1 MTRHSNFLLIV
12 LTTRSLLSCESYTE
26 LDLPPHDSKPVVQC
40 YPTFGKE
47 LKMSVR
53 PSFSIQTYNNNLND
67 IIRTQIFLWAN
78 NQVVDTLQLQNGL
91 YRSTYVPLTGDILQI
106 RFTHNTLDFQSQT
119 IVPQPVV
126 IDSARFSHDTFF
138 DNFGEP
144 FSEFFLYFDDIAT
157 EENYYEA
164 LVYHNYYNEEE
175 YAYKRKFPYQ
185 YYSRDMAIL
194 NAEMLQY
201 EPRSLLFSDRTF
213 SGQKVSVRFAFDA
226 PYPQYKERYINTT
239 LLLLRVT
246 EEYYQYRQSLY
257 KQLFLQTPTV
267 WSGLNEPVPVESN
280 IENGYGVFAAYS
292 IDSLVMVIPEY
303 QNK

>member
-12 LTTRSLLSCESYTE
+12 LATLSLLSCESYAE

-53 PSFSIQTYNNNLND
+53 PSYSIQTYNNNLND

-91 YRSTYVPLTGDILQI
+91 YRSTYVPLTGDVLQI
-106 RFTHNTLDFQSQT
+106 RFTHNTLDFQSRT

-126 IDSARFSHDTFF
+126 IDSARFSHNTFF
-138 DNFGEP
+138 NNYGDT
-144 FSEFFLYFDDIAT
+144 FSEFFVYFNDIST
-157 EENYYEA
+157 EENYYEV
-164 LVYHNYYNEEE
+164 LICHTFFNEES
-175 YAYKRKFPYQ
+175 YVHKRQFPYQ
-185 YYSRDMAIL
+185 YYSCDMAIL
-194 NAEMLQY
+194 NEEMLQY
-201 EPRSLLFSDRTF
+201 EPRSLLFSDKTF
-213 SGQKVSVRFAFDA
+213 NGQKVSIRFAFDA
-226 PYPQYKERYINTT
+226 LYPQYKEKYTSTT

-246 EEYYQYRQSLY
+246 AEYYHYRQSLY

-267 WSGLNEPVPVESN
+267 WSGVNEPVPVVSN

-292 IDSLVMVIPEY
+292 IDSLVVVIPEY